1 MKLMNA
7 TTYVYSDYPNQSR
20 RLNKVAQVN
29 IVVIAKIIS

>member
-1 MKLMNA
+1 MRQHA
-7 TTYVYSDYPNQSR
+7 FIQIIQTTSR

>member
-1 MKLMNA
+1 MNA
-7 TTYVYSDYPNQSR
+7 TTCVYSDYPNQS